1 MKRKY
6 IKPVTTVL
14 MVETQ
19 NNYCAA
25 TSNQWVVGTKFDDHG
40 QVEVENRF
48 TDCGYLKRTRTS
60 RKASTIL
67 GTATTGS
74 PRGLRP
80 SATTTYYN

>member
-25 TSNQWVVGTKFDDHG
+25 TSSWVVGTKFYDNG

-48 TDCGYLKRTRTS
+48 TDCGYFKTDKDIKEGEYDPWNS
-60 RKASTIL
+60 
-67 GTATTGS
+67 
-74 PRGLRP
+74 
-80 SATTTYYN
+80 NNW

>member
-25 TSNQWVVGTKFDDHG
+25 TSNNKWIVGNKFYDNG
-40 QVEVENRF
+40 EVYVANP
-48 TDCGYLKRTRTS
+48 
-60 RKASTIL
+60 ASDK
-67 GTATTGS
+67 GS
-74 PRGLRP
+74 VIRDKDV
-80 SATTTYYN
+80 AEHDYNPWNCETW

>member
-25 TSNQWVVGTKFDDHG
+25 TSNNKWVVGTKFYDNGEAD
-40 QVEVENRF
+40 VENSF
-48 TDCGYLKRTRTS
+48 TDRGYFRTD
-60 RKASTIL
+60 KDIKEDM
-67 GTATTGS
+67 
-74 PRGLRP
+74 
-80 SATTTYYN
+80 YNPWNSDNW

>member
-6 IKPVTTVL
+6 IKPVSTVL

-40 QVEVENRF
+40 QVEVENPP
-48 TDCGYLKRTRTS
+48 TVAISKRTRTS

>member
-25 TSNQWVVGTKFDDHG
+25 TSNNKWIVGNKFYDNG
-40 QVEVENRF
+40 EVDVANP
-48 TDCGYLKRTRTS
+48 
-60 RKASTIL
+60 ASDK
-67 GTATTGS
+67 GS
-74 PRGLRP
+74 VIRDKDF
-80 SATTTYYN
+80 AEHDYNPWNCETW

>member
-25 TSNQWVVGTKFDDHG
+25 TSNNKWVVGKKFYDTG
-40 QVEVENRF
+40 QVDVENSD
-48 TDCGYLKRTRTS
+48 TDRGYFRTD
-60 RKASTIL
+60 KDIK
-67 GTATTGS
+67 GDM
-74 PRGLRP
+74 
-80 SATTTYYN
+80 YNPWDYKEW

>member
-6 IKPVTTVL
+6 IKPATTVL

-25 TSNQWVVGTKFDDHG
+25 TSNNRWVVGNKFDDNG
-40 QVEVENRF
+40 QVLDVANPASDMG
-48 TDCGYLKRTRTS
+48 TIKRTKMST
-60 RKASTIL
+60 TIL
-67 GTATTGS
+67 GTAKPGS

>member
-25 TSNQWVVGTKFDDHG
+25 TSNQWVVGTKFYDID
-40 QVEVENRF
+40 QVEVDNP
-48 TDCGYLKRTRTS
+48 
-60 RKASTIL
+60 ASDMGKVIKDKDL
-67 GTATTGS
+67 AEHD
-74 PRGLRP
+74 
-80 SATTTYYN
+80 YNPWNPEKW